1 MARWPNKLKLH
12 PNKDSEGDEA
22 EVIEEEEEEETDAK
36 NPDTADKEQTVP
48 TPVNGFDEAVEDL
61 VNRMRDRAVLNET
74 DDQGYSKAW
83 ERIEDCTIMVKC
95 LTTLTSRSWSV
106 QHVR

>member
-22 EVIEEEEEEETDAK
+22 EVIEEEEEETDAK

-83 ERIEDCTIMVKC
+83 ERIEDCTEIRVKF
-95 LTTLTSRSWSV
+95 LITNPSWSLH
-106 QHVR
+106 HVR

>member
-1 MARWPNKLKLH
+1 M
-12 PNKDSEGDEA
+12 
-22 EVIEEEEEEETDAK
+22 IEEEEEETDAK

-74 DDQGYSKAW
+74 DDQGYSKA
-83 ERIEDCTIMVKC
+83 
-95 LTTLTSRSWSV
+95 
-106 QHVR
+106 